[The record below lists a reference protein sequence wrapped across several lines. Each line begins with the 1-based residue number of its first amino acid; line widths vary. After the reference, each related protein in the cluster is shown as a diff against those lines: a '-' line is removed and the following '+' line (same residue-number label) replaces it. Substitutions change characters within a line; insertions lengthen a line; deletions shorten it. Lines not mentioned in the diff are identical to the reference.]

1 MANKSFFGRLASK
14 NKKSSYEV
22 SKETGISEDKI
33 KEVFTGERSLPT
45 KHVDAVVKSIQSK
58 DNLSDVDYLTARK
71 YFDVDEPDFVSLRNR
86 FGYGTQRSLAQ
97 ALKIPACYVSDLET
111 GKLNRVPKST
121 LVKVYDFFQ
130 DDLNIRVKPIKAK
143 KGGKKKSKSSSVS
156 VSSLTTSVKPVAT
169 LVTKDRTIVLS
180 RNFDAVI
187 LFNNIK
193 KCSAESVISLYRLLD
208 DFINGK

>member
-1 MANKSFFGRLASK
+1 MVNKSFFGRLASK

-58 DNLSDVDYLTARK
+58 DNSSNVEYLTARRF
-71 YFDVDEPDFVSLRNR
+71 FDVDEPDFLSLRNR

-97 ALKIPACYVSDLET
+97 ALKVPACYISDLEN
-111 GKLNRVPKST
+111 GKSNRVPKST
-121 LVKVYDFFQ
+121 LIKIYDFFQ
-130 DDLNIRVKPIKAK
+130 DELNVRVKPIKAK
-143 KGGKKKSKSSSVS
+143 KGGRKKSKSSCVS
-156 VSSLTTSVKPVAT
+156 MSSITVGVEPRATQTKFIPIGDDFDVVAMFTS
-169 LVTKDRTIVLS
+169 L
-180 RNFDAVI
+180 
-187 LFNNIK
+187 K
-193 KCSAESVISLYRLLD
+193 KCSAENVISLYRLLD

>member
-58 DNLSDVDYLTARK
+58 DNSSNVDYLTARRF
-71 YFDVDEPDFVSLRNR
+71 FDVDEPNFVSLRNR

-97 ALKIPACYVSDLET
+97 ALKVPACYISDLENDKT
-111 GKLNRVPKST
+111 ELVPKST
-121 LVKVYDFFQ
+121 LIKIYDFFQ
-130 DDLNIRVKPIKAK
+130 DELNVRVKPIKAK
-143 KGGKKKSKSSSVS
+143 KGGRKKYKSSGVS
-156 VSSLTTSVKPVAT
+156 VSSITTSIEPVSTKPKFI
-169 LVTKDRTIVLS
+169 LLS
-180 RNFDAVI
+180 SDFDAVGV
-187 LFNNIK
+187 FNTLK
-193 KCSAESVISLYRLLD
+193 KCSAESVVSLYRLLD

>member
-58 DNLSDVDYLTARK
+58 DNLSNVDYLTARK

-143 KGGKKKSKSSSVS
+143 KGGRKKSKSSSVS
-156 VSSLTTSVKPVAT
+156 VSSLTVGVDVVPKNNQASFNIPNDFNAKLLFGT
-169 LVTKDRTIVLS
+169 LKV
-180 RNFDAVI
+180 
-187 LFNNIK
+187 
-193 KCSAESVISLYRLLD
+193 CSAESVISLYRLLD